1 MTTRREAGRSS
12 FTQPP
17 KPELGVRVL
26 PEELS
31 RAIYTNLKDEGPSL
45 VAKLR
50 WNNDTQTWVG
60 VCDEMR
66 ARDGLVCFLNDGI
79 APTMGECIMI
89 TNHGGS
95 VVMGRVIPMPRIHLP
110 AFRGPFASVSQT
122 EDLPGSFVYRA
133 TVLAD
138 ELDENIDLLDSP
150 QVETNRLMVIGL
162 EVIDGYPHVHLRHDD
177 PNEESDLDKL
187 GVRPSRDEYFSVPT
201 SLRNLRPGMSFF
213 FTRDE
218 SLCPDLEEWQGAQV
232 AEQAPRWFF

>member
-1 MTTRREAGRSS
+1 MHHDNKPRRIRGNGKSDPHAKDSPSS
-12 FTQPP
+12 VPRTF
-17 KPELGVRVL
+17 
-26 PEELS
+26 
-31 RAIYTNLKDEGPSL
+31 
-45 VAKLR
+45 
-50 WNNDTQTWVG
+50 
-60 VCDEMR
+60 C
-66 ARDGLVCFLNDGI
+66 VCFTD
-79 APTMGECIMI
+79 
-89 TNHGGS
+89 S
-95 VVMGRVIPMPRIHLP
+95 
-110 AFRGPFASVSQT
+110 
-122 EDLPGSFVYRA
+122 A

-187 GVRPSRDEYFSVPT
+187 GVRPSRDEYFSVPP
-201 SLRNLRPGMSFF
+201 SLRNLRPGMWFF